1 MNAADARAM
10 YRREIAKHGEVIS
23 IVRGAST
30 WSVKARAISHTDRE
44 TSGNR
49 VQNIRRFVI
58 VAADLVA
65 TGFTHP
71 FVEKSDRIVFA
82 GKTLTITVADDTRRR
97 IGGELIAYEIE
108 AMGG

>member
-1 MNAADARAM
+1 M
-10 YRREIAKHGEVIS
+10 YRREINKNGETVS

-30 WSVKARAISHTDRE
+30 WSVKARAIGHTDSE
-44 TSGNR
+44 TIGNR

-65 TGFTHP
+65 AGFTHP

-82 GKTLTITVADDTRRR
+82 GKTLTITVADDTKRRV
-97 IGGELIAYEIE
+97 GGELIAYEIE
-108 AMGG
+108 AAGG